1 MKLNYRPEIDGLRAI
16 AVVAVILYHTQFDI
30 SGYEIFQGGF
40 IGVDI
45 FFVIS
50 GYLIASII
58 IKELNISGTFSFK
71 NFYARRIRR
80 ILPALIAVMFI
91 SFPFAWFYLLP
102 NNFVDYSKSILYSLG
117 FSSNYYFWSL
127 GRTYE
132 DINSLIKPFLHTWSL
147 SVEEQFYIIFP
158 IVLLIIFKYCKN
170 YLAPILI
177 ISLFLSLIIADFGSR
192 NYPGSTFY
200 FLPTRSWEL
209 LAGSI
214 LAFFEI
220 KLGHR
225 SRNNILNL
233 ILPSFGL
240 ILIIHSIIFFY
251 DQMFHPSFYT
261 LSPVI
266 GVCLIIWFSDT
277 KEITTKLLSSKSFIG
292 VGLISYSLYL
302 WHYPILAFDRIIGFS
317 EGNIFSKILVGLMIL
332 IFSIISFYIVEKP
345 ARNKKHSFKKIGG
358 LIISISLILI
368 IVNLVV
374 VLNKGFKERLP
385 NIIISN
391 LFEFNFSKY
400 DNLKINNL
408 GDKKVYLIGDSQVEN
423 LKINLK
429 ERLLK
434 DDYVL
439 KESIV
444 PECIYFPGFN
454 RVRIKTNKKTKLCN
468 NEYFTE
474 LEKNLENND
483 NSILIFGGRF
493 PLYFN
498 KSFFDNKE
506 GGVEDDNYWNY
517 KFVSAGKF
525 KNIQESFKDSLI
537 NLSKKN
543 KIILIYPIPEVGWHI
558 PQKIFNQSSKELIST
573 SYEVYQE
580 RSKSS
585 FKLLNSIK
593 GKNIFR
599 IYPHKVFCNTIIE
612 NRCLTHDDKDIFYTD
627 TNHLS
632 IKGSVMINNLIVQK
646 IKEIK

>member
-1 MKLNYRPEIDGLRAI
+1 
-16 AVVAVILYHTQFDI
+16 
-30 SGYEIFQGGF
+30 
-40 IGVDI
+40 
-45 FFVIS
+45 
-50 GYLIASII
+50 
-58 IKELNISGTFSFK
+58 
-71 NFYARRIRR
+71 
-80 ILPALIAVMFI
+80 
-91 SFPFAWFYLLP
+91 
-102 NNFVDYSKSILYSLG
+102 
-117 FSSNYYFWSL
+117 
-127 GRTYE
+127 
-132 DINSLIKPFLHTWSL
+132 
-147 SVEEQFYIIFP
+147 
-158 IVLLIIFKYCKN
+158 
-170 YLAPILI
+170 
-177 ISLFLSLIIADFGSR
+177 
-192 NYPGSTFY
+192 
-200 FLPTRSWEL
+200 
-209 LAGSI
+209 
-214 LAFFEI
+214 
-220 KLGHR
+220 
-225 SRNNILNL
+225 
-233 ILPSFGL
+233 
-240 ILIIHSIIFFY
+240 
-251 DQMFHPSFYT
+251 MFHPSFYT

-332 IFSIISFYIVEKP
+332 IFSIISYYIVEKP

-408 GDKKVYLIGDSQVEN
+408 DDKKVYLIGDSQLEN

-537 NLSKKN
+537 KLSKKN

-627 TNHLS
+627 TNHPS

>member
-537 NLSKKN
+537 KLSKKN

>member
-192 NYPGSTFY
+192 NYPSSTFY

-233 ILPSFGL
+233 VLPSFGL

-332 IFSIISFYIVEKP
+332 IFSIISYYIVEKP

-408 GDKKVYLIGDSQVEN
+408 DDKKVYLIGDSQLEN

-537 NLSKKN
+537 KLSKKN

-627 TNHLS
+627 TNHPS

>member
-1 MKLNYRPEIDGLRAI
+1 VKLNYRPEIDGLRAI

-233 ILPSFGL
+233 VLPCFGL

-261 LSPVI
+261 LSPVV
-266 GVCLIIWFSDT
+266 GVCLIIWFSDS
-277 KEITTKLLSSKSFIG
+277 KEITTKLLSSKLFIG

-302 WHYPILAFDRIIGFS
+302 WHYPILAFDRITGFS
-317 EGNIFSKILVGLMIL
+317 EGSIFSKILVGLMIL
-332 IFSIISFYIVEKP
+332 IFSIISFYIIEKP
-345 ARNKKHSFKKIGG
+345 ARNKKHNFKKIAG

-408 GDKKVYLIGDSQVEN
+408 GDKKVYLIGDSQMEN

-517 KFVSAGKF
+517 KFVSVGKF

-537 NLSKKN
+537 KLSKKN

-573 SYEVYQE
+573 SYKVYQE

-627 TNHLS
+627 SNHPS

>member
-80 ILPALIAVMFI
+80 ILPALISVMFI

-537 NLSKKN
+537 KLSKKN

>member
-233 ILPSFGL
+233 VLPSFGL

-332 IFSIISFYIVEKP
+332 IFSIISYYIVEKP

-408 GDKKVYLIGDSQVEN
+408 DDKKVYLIGDSQLEN

-537 NLSKKN
+537 KLSKKN

-627 TNHLS
+627 TNHPS